1 MAFGIDPTSLSL
13 SPTSYLQ
20 HRRARKS
27 QDIQEAQYEKSSQDF
42 ADRFRES
49 MISKEADRKARF
61 AETEFNAEQKLL
73 IEKAKLEQK
82 TIADKAKTD
91 KETRTWAENRTVEA
105 IKNGSLTWDQYN
117 EGVDY
122 FLGVRT
128 GQPAQ
133 QPQIEQPQFQ
143 PAGAEGG
150 YDLRTEEAAL
160 EAEMARMNQ
169 PAQEEWQGVPYRMP
183 EERAVQPAQEIVP
196 PPVITAPKA
205 PEVPQSVAGTDYEPE
220 YVAIKE
226 RNKNRV
232 KPKKVDYTK
241 MGLLGKRKIV
251 DIKAFNSDM
260 KTFREDKYAGE
271 KELREIVRD
280 AKKIGKLTPAQQIN
294 FAEKILEVAAWQKDF
309 SSYSARQVKWAKDL
323 ITKYTGGAGT
333 EQVFGAEQEKLI
345 QNNIQAYGK
354 SREEVIK
361 AMQAQ
366 GLL

>member
-82 TIADKAKTD
+82 VLDDKMKEDKAIDTK
-91 KETRTWAENRTVEA
+91 AENMTITA
-105 IKNGSLTWDQYN
+105 IGNDQGTWEQFA
-117 EGVDY
+117 EIKEH
-122 FLGVRT
+122 FRKILT
-128 GQPAQ
+128 GQSTQPLQ
-133 QPQIEQPQFQ
+133 QPTFQ

-150 YDLRTEEAAL
+150 YDLRNEEAAL

-333 EQVFGAEQEKLI
+333 GETERIRVKEKSTGETGTI
-345 QNNIQAYGK
+345 PANEFNPEMYERI
-354 SREEVIK
+354 
-361 AMQAQ
+361 
-366 GLL
+366 